1 MLYPN
6 LNIIIPS
13 VKVPI
18 SNTIDITDSTQSEI
32 TKYYAVIDLA
42 NMFSSL
48 LILTA
53 FQWKYALLFEG
64 TQNTF
69 ACLPIGCFNSPAITL
84 ILCRQD
90 LNCIPFSPELKYD
103 TTLTTSSFEEIQRIH
118 SHRRYKHTS

>member
-1 MLYPN
+1 MLYPK

-13 VKVPI
+13 NKVPI

-32 TKYYAVIDLA
+32 AKYYAVIDLA
-42 NMFSSL
+42 NMFSSM

-64 TQNTF
+64 TQNIF
-69 ACLPIGCFNSPAITL
+69 ACLSIGCFNSPAITL

-118 SHRRYKHTS
+118 SQEI